1 MGFSLKHDSGN
12 VRVWGV
18 YDTAY
23 LTAWTVLGG
32 PVIGF
37 QYQGYDQNMSL
48 IIGDKCIPK
57 YFGARKLA
65 VQLGDKRQVQF
76 YWQESLAEYHSACL
90 SIGLFFIQNPEQLDW
105 IHVVGKVALIFP
117 GFSTVYS
124 SVTYLSMSYRTQ
136 TLILTLS
143 PFRLY

>member
-1 MGFSLKHDSGN
+1 
-12 VRVWGV
+12 
-18 YDTAY
+18 
-23 LTAWTVLGG
+23 
-32 PVIGF
+32 
-37 QYQGYDQNMSL
+37 
-48 IIGDKCIPK
+48 
-57 YFGARKLA
+57 